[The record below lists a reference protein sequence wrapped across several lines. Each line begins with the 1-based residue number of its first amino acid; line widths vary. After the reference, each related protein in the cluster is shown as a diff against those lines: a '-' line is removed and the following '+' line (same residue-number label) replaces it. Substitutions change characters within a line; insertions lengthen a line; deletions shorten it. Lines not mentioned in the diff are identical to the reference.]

1 MTRTGERLMTIN
13 LASGIDVAVVDDD
26 PVTSSFLQTAL
37 ERSGYAVLPCPL
49 GVAAI
54 PSIQAQGARVVIM
67 DLMMR
72 EVHGV
77 ELFVM
82 LRRVGPPLPVI
93 FCTAAPRRLREM
105 LPS

>member
-54 PSIQAQGARVVIM
+54 PSIPAQGARVVIM

-72 EVHGV
+72 AVHGV

-82 LRRVGPPLPVI
+82 LRRVGPTLPVI